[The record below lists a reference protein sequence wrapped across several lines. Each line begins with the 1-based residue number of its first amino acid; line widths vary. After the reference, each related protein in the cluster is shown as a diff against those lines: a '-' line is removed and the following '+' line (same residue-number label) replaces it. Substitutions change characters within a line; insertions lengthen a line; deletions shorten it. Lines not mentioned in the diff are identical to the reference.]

1 MNDNSQPADFWE
13 EAADTYQQIVA
24 EGGDP
29 RTDPRLSGDERVFQT
44 IQQIAQTRTKEKT
57 A

>member
-1 MNDNSQPADFWE
+1 MNDNFQPADFWE
-13 EAADTYQQIVA
+13 QAADTYQQIVA

-29 RTDPRLSGDERVFQT
+29 QTDPRLSGDERVMQT
-44 IQQIAQTRTKEKT
+44 IRQIAETRTKVTT